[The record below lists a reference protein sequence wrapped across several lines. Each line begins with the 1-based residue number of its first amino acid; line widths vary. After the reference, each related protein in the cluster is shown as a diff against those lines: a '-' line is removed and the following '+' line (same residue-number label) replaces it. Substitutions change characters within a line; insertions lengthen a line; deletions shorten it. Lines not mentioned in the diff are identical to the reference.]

1 MGFFDT
7 LNSVGNSVCS
17 KALEQ
22 WAAMCKKAT
31 DDKLLEWWD
40 AKQFDPEVDQRLK
53 DVAEKELRRR
63 HLI

>member
-7 LNSVGNSVCS
+7 LNSVGNSLCS

-31 DDKLLEWWD
+31 DDKLLEW
-40 AKQFDPEVDQRLK
+40 
-53 DVAEKELRRR
+53 
-63 HLI
+63 

>member
-7 LNSVGNSVCS
+7 LNSVGNSLCQ
-17 KALEQ
+17 KAFEQ